1 MTDLTLPLDY
11 QEIKRI
17 LPHRYPMLLV
27 DRIVELVP
35 GKFVKGYKNI
45 TGNEDV
51 FNGHFPQQAIF
62 PGVMICEALAQV
74 AGVLGFV
81 TTGNKAEDGY
91 LLLFAGLDN
100 VRFKRQV
107 IPGDRLD
114 MEVDFVAGKRGIY
127 KVKCRASVDGELVC
141 NADLMFAEKK
151 V

>member
-35 GKFVKGYKNI
+35 GKYVKGYKNI

-62 PGVMICEALAQV
+62 PGVMICEAMAQV

-114 MEVDFVAGKRGIY
+114 MEVDFIAGKRGIY
-127 KVKCRASVDGELVC
+127 KVKCKASVDGELVC